1 LRVGV
6 GLNPTVFKK
15 SEKNKT
21 FKCSLYAYAS
31 NKRTMIIKSG
41 KQSEISSAREEV
53 AIYPNQKIYAGP
65 TYPKLECGGPGL
77 PRRLLVPLP
86 KLITRGLPFP
96 TIKKRPKV

>member
-1 LRVGV
+1 MALFIPYRC
-6 GLNPTVFKK
+6 P
-15 SEKNKT
+15 
-21 FKCSLYAYAS
+21 KCFESVTLIQPLD
-31 NKRTMIIKSG
+31 KQDMPKG
-41 KQSEISSAREEV
+41 KAQGHCVICGWREEV